1 MLRSQTITIS
11 GFLLPIACSAFAVQI
26 AVATEKSQCTH
37 MSEHQQTLDEG
48 QRHNA
53 EHERKPRLD
62 RRFDRSGRRYHL
74 HPELTEDADLG
85 GTTTYWA
92 RRVRADYISPNP
104 YIQELVEVDFLPL
117 KTSLEIECAALIAR
131 SLEKAGKLDDARRL
145 YKRILESRNNNKAIL
160 TASAR
165 ESTMKDVQRVA
176 CFQSAIRNEQKGDFT
191 LALASYDVY
200 LRSISTNDN
209 IVLADKI
216 ALLKPVLSAL
226 SRPWTKRCPN
236 ASEPTRTRALH
247 FYNTYKKEWECLDMA
262 EKLSLCAG
270 NLESK
275 RQYVLAEKPYKEAL
289 QIRERHLGKTAPET
303 LALYGDLARLYT
315 SQARYPEAQA
325 LYEQALAIYR
335 KCPSADSHYANLLEN
350 YADMLTRTRRFV
362 EADKIYG
369 EARSAH
375 KQLKTK

>member
-26 AVATEKSQCTH
+26 AVATEESQCTH

-48 QRHNA
+48 QRHYAKHAREPIHYGANQ
-53 EHERKPRLD
+53 LF
-62 RRFDRSGRRYHL
+62 FDDYPYRGRMRQSTFWWQEIQIDYYNDN
-74 HPELTEDADLG
+74 LTNVID
-85 GTTTYWA
+85 
-92 RRVRADYISPNP
+92 VN
-104 YIQELVEVDFLPL
+104 VLPL
-117 KTSLEIECAALIAR
+117 KTSLEIDCAGLTAR
-131 SLEKAGKLDDARRL
+131 SLETTGKLDEARRL
-145 YKRILESRNNNKAIL
+145 YERILEACNINKVVLA
-160 TASAR
+160 APAR
-165 ESTMKDVQRVA
+165 DSTIRDIQRVT
-176 CFQSAIRNEQKGDFT
+176 CCQSAIRNEEKGDFT
-191 LALASYDVY
+191 QAIGSYDAY
-200 LRSISTNDN
+200 LRSISASDN

-216 ALLKPVLSAL
+216 ALLKPVLSTL
-226 SRPWTKRCPN
+226 SRPWTQKCAQ
-236 ASEPTRTRALH
+236 ASEPARARAQHL
-247 FYNTYKKEWECLDMA
+247 YNTYKKEWECLDMA
-262 EKLSLCAG
+262 EKLSQCAG
-270 NLESK
+270 DLERK
-275 RQYVLAEKPYKEAL
+275 REYAMAEKLYKESL

-335 KCPSADSHYANLLEN
+335 KSPNTDSHYANLLEN

-362 EADKIYG
+362 EANKIYR